1 MKLKRISNSGGFVFI
16 ETILITILLSAAAM
30 MVMHGFHSARRSSQ
44 ETAIETAALHLANAR
59 LAELQYQAAT
69 GNSVPNPTEGDIT
82 ADNLLD
88 MTIVFN
94 VRSSVSGKHATVTV
108 SWTFDDVETGV
119 SVERDF
125 FGAASGGGG

>member
-1 MKLKRISNSGGFVFI
+1 MNDALNDMIAIMYDAGCGSD
-16 ETILITILLSAAAM
+16 EIT
-30 MVMHGFHSARRSSQ
+30 
-44 ETAIETAALHLANAR
+44 N
-59 LAELQYQAAT
+59 AELLYQAAT